1 MDGSRKQKMKKM
13 MCLTTLVFLFLI
25 FDITSGFETHKF
37 RIFRIGDENNL
48 GTGSDVEGPDA
59 EDYVLIKPKAA
70 IDKQLPRQMS
80 FCFNMFYLTLDHWSA
95 NQKKILRIFRSYF

>member
-1 MDGSRKQKMKKM
+1 MDGSRKQKMKKI
-13 MCLTTLVFLFLI
+13 MCLTALVFLFLI

-48 GTGSDVEGPDA
+48 GTGSDIDGPDA

-70 IDKQLPRQMS
+70 KDKPLPRQM
-80 FCFNMFYLTLDHWSA
+80 
-95 NQKKILRIFRSYF
+95 